1 MSDYSDKYVLIT
13 GAAHGIGAAFAKYFA
28 ESGGNLLLLD
38 IEKEKL
44 AAVVAELPNSE
55 RHRIF
60 DIDIGK
66 TDQCEALF
74 SELEAEGIFVEV
86 LINNVGIGHY
96 SLFQQTLKR
105 IERIIDVNIK
115 GTTLLTHL
123 FLPNMLERKLEQ
135 S

>member
-1 MSDYSDKYVLIT
+1 MNRTDIPRYVDYSDKYVLIT
-13 GAAHGIGAAFAKYFA
+13 GAAHGIGAAFA
-28 ESGGNLLLLD
+28 NILLRAVALYLD

-74 SELEAEGIFVEV
+74 RIRGRGYICGGADKQCWYRTLQ
-86 LINNVGIGHY
+86 
-96 SLFQQTLKR
+96 SLSTNLGAYR
-105 IERIIDVNIK
+105 A
-115 GTTLLTHL
+115 HH
-123 FLPNMLERKLEQ
+123 
-135 S
+135 